1 MTPKRPSPAQR
12 NASRSR
18 RHRPMLLKAG
28 QRLALADDD
37 RLQFRA
43 FAAHLSG
50 CVDQATTLRRPQNW
64 DNDRRHE
71 AGVSELLTA
80 DRRSPAE
87 TRTV

>member
-1 MTPKRPSPAQR
+1 
-12 NASRSR
+12 
-18 RHRPMLLKAG
+18 MLLKAG